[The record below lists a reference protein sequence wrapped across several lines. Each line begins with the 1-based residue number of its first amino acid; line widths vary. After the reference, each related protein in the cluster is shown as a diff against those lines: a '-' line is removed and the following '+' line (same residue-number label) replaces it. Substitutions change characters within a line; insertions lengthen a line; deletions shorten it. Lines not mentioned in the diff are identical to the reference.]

1 MTPLFVDDVHIAKL
15 LLKTAVDSCLANKAL
30 PKMKLQL
37 FHPVGENCGED
48 SAQLMQ
54 ELEAELTH

>member
-37 FHPVGENCGED
+37 FH
-48 SAQLMQ
+48 QL
-54 ELEAELTH
+54 EKIVEKTLHSSCKN